1 MIWICNPVSPMSLSF
16 MVLHFIKYQLLGFV
30 LLELWDLI
38 KDYIHWASI
47 ELFIYLEIC
56 SINVY
61 YGKTMGPYTKF
72 DFFMTIEVAVQYMW
86 GCFSLANVKL
96 SLLKRYVPFFI
107 QNIIICCRTN
117 LAASNW
123 KLLASCEMIHLRG
136 NGSLWLPLG
145 SDTISLMANSLC
157 HRIHLQNNQGQS

>member
-1 MIWICNPVSPMSLSF
+1 MLYKCLLWQNNGTI
-16 MVLHFIKYQLLGFV
+16 YQV
-30 LLELWDLI
+30 W
-38 KDYIHWASI
+38 
-47 ELFIYLEIC
+47 
-56 SINVY
+56 
-61 YGKTMGPYTKF
+61 
-72 DFFMTIEVAVQYMW
+72 FFMTIEVAVQYMW

-107 QNIIICCRTN
+107 QNIIFCCRTN

-145 SDTISLMANSLC
+145 SDTISLMANFLWKPWVTGFICKIIRGNLKLLLC
-157 HRIHLQNNQGQS
+157 HQQLKDKTVRISIIFAVNMCTLSKCECDWTAAETWIVWCAI